1 MSGGNG
7 NSTTSGSADRARRAH
22 MMLHDA
28 ETYLRDDAALG
39 DDPQAR
45 ALFETAAEVL
55 RGLMKALEDY
65 QRASEPAWR
74 R

>member
-1 MSGGNG
+1 MTSV
-7 NSTTSGSADRARRAH
+7 SGSVDRSRRAH

-28 ETYLRDDAALG
+28 ETYLRDGAALG

-55 RGLMKALEDY
+55 RGLMKALDDY
-65 QRASEPAWR
+65 QRGTEPAWKR
-74 R
+74 